1 MSVNTVYLTNKNEI
15 IKIKNDI
22 SRIEKKID
30 NLQMLIIKKVIG
42 RTAQH
47 HVNRL
52 LSLIPEKP
60 IIKKDSTTYLEDEAS
75 SC

>member
-1 MSVNTVYLTNKNEI
+1 
-15 IKIKNDI
+15 
-22 SRIEKKID
+22 
-30 NLQMLIIKKVIG
+30 MLIIKKVIG